1 MGKSLTIKWQRLV
14 HEGET
19 CPRCGGTGEEVKK
32 AVDTLTSRLSPYGI
46 GVILETAELD
56 MAAWQADPD
65 QSNRI
70 WIAGRPLEDWL
81 EGQVGHSTC
90 CGVCGEEDCRTL
102 ELEGQTYE
110 TIPAALIIQAGV
122 MAASQ
127 LVTGPGTCGCGGP
140 VGTCRPGSSG

>member
-1 MGKSLTIKWQRLV
+1 MRKSLTIKWQRLV

-81 EGQVGHSTC
+81 QGQVGHSVC

-110 TIPAALIIQAGV
+110 TIPAALIVQAGI
-122 MAASQ
+122 MALSQ
-127 LVTGPGTCGCGGP
+127 LVSGATGSCGCCDLGDA
-140 VGTCRPGSSG
+140 CR